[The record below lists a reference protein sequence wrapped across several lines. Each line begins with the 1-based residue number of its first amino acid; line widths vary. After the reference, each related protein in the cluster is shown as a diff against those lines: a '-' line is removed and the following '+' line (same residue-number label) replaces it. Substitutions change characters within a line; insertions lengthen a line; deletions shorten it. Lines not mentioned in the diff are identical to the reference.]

1 MLAGAFYLSLGW
13 KLSPMIGAAAMSLSS
28 VCVVTNALRLRKFSP
43 KFNQYE
49 ESYVEAKE
57 ENEIKEEKTMNTKT
71 IVIEGM
77 QCNHC
82 KMTVEKVLGALEGVE
97 KAEVNLSDKT
107 AVIEMSK
114 EVADSKIKEVIEEAG
129 FTVKEIKK

>member
-1 MLAGAFYLSLGW
+1 
-13 KLSPMIGAAAMSLSS
+13 MSLSS

-43 KFNQYE
+43 KFNRE
-49 ESYVEAKE
+49 EEKHLEAKE
-57 ENEIKEEKTMNTKT
+57 ENKIEEEKIMNTKT

-82 KMTVEKVLGALEGVE
+82 KMTVEKVLGALEGIE
-97 KAEVNLSDKT
+97 KVEVNLGDKT
-107 AVIEMSK
+107 AVIEIAK

-129 FTVKEIKK
+129 FTVKVIKK